1 MKINY
6 KAFIEDN
13 YWIKDKEGNLVR
25 FILNDTQNYYWDML
39 KQDYPELQGIREN
52 ILKFRQ
58 PGFSSLIT
66 GIFNADFCL
75 SELGEIPIINSD
87 VYSHKDSET
96 TVHFQRFNMFTDSFL
111 LSRLGGSYGDEY
123 HRRELP
129 RLRKEFLKIEAA
141 GVLIGKRGAE
151 YHAQTASA
159 KVSGRGGTKQN
170 IHWSEPAFYSNT
182 QIINAKD
189 LIVGAEEQVASGRGK
204 IFRETT
210 GNAADGFFPE
220 EYEKGKSGLSEFK
233 SRFLGWFIHH
243 QYSLLP
249 PTDWEPPAYYDKV
262 RRDYNTTREQCYW
275 HFVKTRGLTDEKR
288 MREYPTDD
296 TEAFLLGGSSYFDKG
311 ALLHYKNA
319 AIKPIKEVEFVGA
332 L

>member
-13 YWIKDKEGNLVR
+13 FWIKNKEGELVK
-25 FILNDTQNYYWDML
+25 FIYNDTQNYYWNLL
-39 KQDYPELQGIREN
+39 KADYSDLQGIREN

-58 PGFSSLIT
+58 PGFSSEIT
-66 GIFNADFCL
+66 GIFATDFCL

-96 TVHFQRFNMFTDSFL
+96 TIHFQRFNMFVDSFL
-111 LSRLGGSYGDEY
+111 LSYKGGSYGEPS
-123 HRRELP
+123 HRQEIP
-129 RLRKEFLKIEAA
+129 RLRKELLS
-141 GVLIGKRGAE
+141 VDTTNLLIGKRGAE

-189 LIVGAEEQVASGRGK
+189 LITGAEEQVPSGRGK

-220 EYEKGKSGLSEFK
+220 EYEKGKQGISEFK
-233 SRFLGWFIHH
+233 SRFLGWFIHKA
-243 QYSLLP
+243 YSLLP
-249 PTDWEPPAYYDKV
+249 PTDWTPPPYYAKV
-262 RRDYNTTREQCYW
+262 IRDYHATREQCYW
-275 HFVKTRGLTDEKR
+275 HFVKTRGLSDEKR